1 MHLRDAVLL
10 VVWARAARVLGGPRP
25 RVGRVPRREEDAR
38 DAGVTVLAPVA
49 VPAAGALVL
58 GLGVAVVGVAA
69 AVATVAGPVFVIRSK
84 LKKAKRRG

>member
-1 MHLRDAVLL
+1 MWGECRGVKKM
-10 VVWARAARVLGGPRP
+10 
-25 RVGRVPRREEDAR
+25 AR